1 MSDKSDPNNYRPISL
16 LPIFSK
22 LLEKIIADQLTRFL
36 EQNQILYE
44 HQYGFQ
50 AKKSTLH
57 PMTHL
62 LKHLGDAKNDKLVT
76 IGVFCDLAKCFD
88 TISHPILLR
97 KMEKLGIRGIELEWF
112 RNYLNNRNQFVSV
125 NNENSLL
132 NHINRGV
139 PQGNH
144 KK

>member
-1 MSDKSDPNNYRPISL
+1 MTFNNICNIKEVCTVYSTFKLYGKSTQIFKYKGCSMSDKTDPNNYRPISL

-36 EQNQILYE
+36 EQNQIFYE

-50 AKKSTLH
+50 PKKSTLH

-88 TISHPILLR
+88 TISHPIL
-97 KMEKLGIRGIELEWF
+97 
-112 RNYLNNRNQFVSV
+112 
-125 NNENSLL
+125 
-132 NHINRGV
+132 
-139 PQGNH
+139 
-144 KK
+144 